1 MAARGA
7 PGREVSK
14 SAGGFGAID
23 GASLVIASVVGAGIF
38 TVPAFVAGTAGSPV
52 LMLGL
57 WLAGGLLAMGGALCY
72 AELATRFQRG
82 GAEYVYLREA
92 FGETAG
98 FLSGWTSF
106 IAGFSGAI
114 AAAAVAFAAHLTG
127 VFPALGI
134 IATWTATA
142 GPVTFT
148 LSATTIVAVA
158 IIGLF
163 TLVSVAG
170 IGASRLV
177 TNGLALLIVVGLAVM
192 TAAGFLSGDTA
203 VVEKVPA
210 ASIGALS
217 ALVPIFFTYSG
228 WNAAAYVAGEFR
240 NPGKNIPR
248 ALIGGAL
255 VVTLLY
261 VGMNA
266 ALIRI
271 LSPSG
276 LAASS
281 TPVATAA
288 EIVFGAAGGALTT
301 MLVLAALASS
311 VCALVI
317 TGPRIYREMARDGG
331 LPAMFATSTSRD
343 GSPTVAAIAQ
353 SVWSAL
359 LVLTGTFAQIVTY
372 TGFAILVF
380 SGIAVSAVIV
390 LRRRHGKPATFAV
403 PGYPILPLAFISV
416 VVLVAIASF
425 RYAPGP
431 SIVGVLL
438 IAAGVPVRLV
448 TRQHQHRVTAESAEG
463 LRPRRDRER
472 SSEIPI
478 ELEPG
483 KAR

>member
-1 MAARGA
+1 MSR
-7 PGREVSK
+7 ST
-14 SAGGFGAID
+14 SGFGAVD
-23 GASLVIASVVGAGIF
+23 GASLVVASVVGAGIF
-38 TVPAFVAGTAGSPV
+38 SVPAYVAGTAGSPALV
-52 LMLGL
+52 LGL
-57 WLAGGLLAMGGALCY
+57 WLAGGLLSLAGALCY
-72 AELATRFQRG
+72 AELATRFRRG

-127 VFPALGI
+127 VLPVLGTFS
-134 IATWTATA
+134 TWTATA

-158 IIGLF
+158 IIAAF

-170 IGASRLV
+170 IGASRLA
-177 TNGLALLIVVGLAVM
+177 TNGLALLIVVGLAVLAGVGSFGSAR
-192 TAAGFLSGDTA
+192 AAA
-203 VVEKVPA
+203 AVPA

-240 NPGKNIPR
+240 DPARNIPR
-248 ALIGGAL
+248 ALIAGAL

-261 VGMNA
+261 VALNA

-271 LSPSG
+271 LSPAG

-281 TPVATAA
+281 TPVASAA
-288 EIVFGAAGGALTT
+288 GIVFGAAGGALTT
-301 MLVLAALASS
+301 GLVLAALASS

-331 LPAMFATSTSRD
+331 LPTMFAASSGRD
-343 GSPTVAAIAQ
+343 GPPTVAAIAQ

-380 SGIAVSAVIV
+380 SGAAVSAVVV
-390 LRRRHGKPATFAV
+390 LRRRYGKPTTFSV
-403 PGYPILPLAFISV
+403 PGYPLLPLAFIGT

-431 SIVGVLL
+431 SIVGVAL
-438 IAAGVPVRLV
+438 IAAGLPVRAF
-448 TRQHQHRVTAESAEG
+448 TKHRVA
-463 LRPRRDRER
+463 RPALPMEV
-472 SSEIPI
+472 EVK
-478 ELEPG
+478 G
-483 KAR
+483 AR